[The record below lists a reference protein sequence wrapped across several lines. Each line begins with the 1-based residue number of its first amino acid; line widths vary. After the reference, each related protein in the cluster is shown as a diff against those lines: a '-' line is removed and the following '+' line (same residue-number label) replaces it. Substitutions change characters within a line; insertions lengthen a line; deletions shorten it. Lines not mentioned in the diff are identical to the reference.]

1 MLQMARK
8 KPLIQRMADILL
20 EIDEQFELK
29 TAQPDMHKRL
39 NAMLEELAEDDGRDE
54 LDDEWYTD
62 NGY

>member
-1 MLQMARK
+1 MARK

-20 EIDEQFELK
+20 EIDDVMDL
-29 TAQPDMHKRL
+29 TVNDTNLHKRIMSL
-39 NAMLEELAEDDGRDE
+39 LDEASEDEGRDE